1 MTFNSKAALERQLID
16 LNDEELVDLIGNL
29 WETIKQLEE
38 RMKSDGQ
45 IQALEDQI
53 KELKHDRYL
62 DSRKAFK
69 ATLKAARHLAQ
80 AKGIKFSLPG
90 ERDE

>member
-16 LNDEELVDLIGNL
+16 LTDEQLVDTIGVL
-29 WETIKQLEE
+29 WESIKQLEE
-38 RMKSDGQ
+38 KMKSDGQ
-45 IQALEDQI
+45 IQALEEQI
-53 KELKHDRYL
+53 KEIKHDRYL
-62 DSRKAFK
+62 DSRKAYK
-69 ATLKAARHLAQ
+69 ARLKAARHLAQ